1 MKEQEL
7 FEAIYETILSRTAK
21 YDGLYYVGIT
31 STKIFCRP
39 SCRSKTPKREN
50 VRVYRSIQ
58 EAIDAGFRACKRCKP
73 EVSGL
78 HGPDAELAEK
88 LKELIHHQ
96 YREALTLN
104 TMALQLAISPY
115 HLLRVFKRVT
125 GLTPSKYL
133 MNYRMSEAKKLLLA
147 DQKAI
152 AEVAAETGFSNPPH
166 FSSVFKKIAGC
177 TPQEYREKMAAE
189 GERLK

>member
-1 MKEQEL
+1 MNEQEL
-7 FEAIYETILSRTAK
+7 FEAIYETILNRTAK
-21 YDGLYYVGIT
+21 YDGQYYIGIT

-39 SCRSKTPKREN
+39 SCRSRTPKRKN

-73 EVSGL
+73 EVSGK
-78 HGPDAELAEK
+78 HGPDAEMAERVK
-88 LKELIHHQ
+88 QLIHHQ
-96 YREALTLN
+96 YKEALTLN
-104 TMALQLAISPY
+104 AMAQQLAISPY

-133 MNYRMSEAKKLLLA
+133 MTHRISEAKKLLLA

-152 AEVAAETGFSNPPH
+152 AQVAAETGFSNPPH
-166 FSSVFKKIAGC
+166 FSSVFKKMAGC
-177 TPQEYREKMAAE
+177 SPHEYREKTAEE